1 VTIVVRALA
10 ESDLPAGDRIFRLA
24 FGTQFGLAE
33 PMTFRGDASLI
44 EPRWR
49 ADPAGALGAF
59 VGSQLVG
66 SSFAVRWGTSGVLGP
81 LTVHPDHWSRGV
93 GKALLEPT
101 IQLFETWKLR
111 QVALFT
117 LPESTKHVPLYQKFG
132 FWPQFLTA
140 LMSKPVGPG
149 REHAPHGLY
158 SGLDASDRHAS
169 LKGCAEVTGS
179 IFGGLDL
186 RLEVEAIDRHSLG
199 DTILLQEGDRI
210 EGFAAC
216 HIGPGTEA
224 GSGALYVKFG
234 AVRPGVDA
242 EERFARL
249 VAACEALAAQRK
261 CAVVLAGINTARIA
275 AYRHLLDQGFRT
287 FRHGVAMQRPNTPG
301 YNTAAYFV
309 IDDWR

>member
-1 VTIVVRALA
+1 MTIVVRALA
-10 ESDLPAGDRIFRLA
+10 EKDLPAADRIFRLA

-49 ADPAGALGAF
+49 AYPAGALGAF
-59 VGSQLVG
+59 IGDQLVG
-66 SSFAVRWGTSGVLGP
+66 SSFAVRWGTFGVLGP
-81 LTVHPDHWSRGV
+81 LTVHPDYWSRGV

-101 IQLFETWKLR
+101 IQLFDTWKLR

-140 LMSKPVGPG
+140 LMSKPVEPG
-149 REHAPHGLY
+149 RQHVPHGLY
-158 SGLDASDRHAS
+158 SALDISDRRAS
-169 LKGCAEVTGS
+169 LKGCAELTGE

-199 DTILLQEGDRI
+199 DTIVLQEGNRI

-242 EERFARL
+242 EGRFARL

-261 CAVVLAGINTARIA
+261 CAVVIAGINTARIT

-287 FRHGVAMQRPNTPG
+287 VRHGVAMQRPNTPG
-301 YNTAAYFV
+301 YNTPAHFV